1 MKNNQPVTQN
11 EVQMKEG
18 SILVS
23 RTNLKGIITYCNE
36 HFIEISGFTE
46 KELIGKNHNIV
57 RHPDMPPAAFA
68 DLWRTIKAGKPWS
81 GIVKNRA
88 KNGDHYWVEANV
100 IPIIQ
105 NGKVVEYMSVR
116 TKPSRAM
123 IDKAEELYARMNS
136 GEKLPRPGLLK
147 RAVRRVTDMALTT
160 KISLGM
166 ATAIVIQIIVD
177 AIFSHGI
184 TWEHLAVSSL
194 VGLGS
199 VVTLSVL
206 LHKTFKKRLD
216 DVNRTLRQ
224 MSSGN
229 YFDWLKVDGG
239 DEIGR
244 LKEAVRMTQVRLG
257 FDVMD
262 AKEKAARSLRIKT
275 ALDAV
280 NTAVMIAD
288 IRGDLIYTNQALQD
302 LFTNAEA
309 DLQQTHSGFNA
320 AGLLGSKI
328 ELFADSA
335 SEQQSFID
343 NLQQSTVKDITVGPR
358 TFRYTATPITN
369 AEGKRTGTVV
379 VWQDRTTEVATER
392 EVDNLVANARRGNLA
407 FRVDLSNKEGFFRV
421 LGENLNAL
429 IEITQ
434 SVVDD
439 LSRVLGAFAH
449 GDLTQ
454 RVTTDYEGAFLELK
468 NAANETGDRLTQVI
482 NDIHQTSDRVSQ
494 DAQEIAQGN
503 MDLSNRTEAVASSL
517 ETTASSMEEIN
528 GTVRNNAANSIEA
541 SKLAEQ
547 TRTQAEKG
555 GEAVN
560 LTIRAMSEISSS
572 SKKIAD
578 ITNVIDEIAFQ
589 TNLLALNAAVEAAHA
604 GDQGRGFAVVASE
617 VRILAQRSAE
627 AAKEIKEMIEDSV
640 QKVEDG
646 SQLVDE
652 SGKTLTEIIE
662 SVKKVSTI
670 IQEMSHASN
679 EQAAGIDM
687 INQSLIKIDEATQQ
701 NTALVEETAAASQSL
716 GEQARKLAELVSFF
730 NTNDSSGFSVGEA
743 PATPDFEPA
752 APAQPQAPAA
762 PEPFVERR
770 SADRPWT
777 APTAA
782 GPETAAGQAM
792 NDMNEAWEEF

>member
-11 EVQMKEG
+11 EVHMKDG

-36 HFIEISGFTE
+36 DFIEISGFTE

-68 DLWRTIKAGKPWS
+68 DLWRTIKAGRPWN
-81 GIVKNRA
+81 GLVKNRA

-100 IPIIQ
+100 IPILK

-123 IDKAEELYARMNS
+123 IDKAEALYARMNS
-136 GEKLPRPGLLK
+136 GEKLPRSSLAK
-147 RAVRRVTDMALTT
+147 RLSRRLQNIQLTT

-166 ATAIVIQIIVD
+166 ATAIIVQIIVD

-184 TWEHLAVSSL
+184 TWNHLAVSFAIGMASVTALSL
-194 VGLGS
+194 
-199 VVTLSVL
+199 L
-206 LHKTFKKRLD
+206 LKKLLKKRLD
-216 DVNRTLRQ
+216 DISRKLRQ
-224 MSSGN
+224 MSSGE
-229 YFDWLKVDGG
+229 YFDWIALDGN

-244 LKEAVRMTQVRLG
+244 LKEMLKMTQVRLG

-262 AKEKAARSLRIKT
+262 SKEKAARALRIKT

-280 NTAVMIAD
+280 DTAVMIAD
-288 IRGDLIYTNQALQD
+288 ARGDIIYTNKALQD
-302 LFTNAEA
+302 LFSTAEA
-309 DLQQTHSGFNA
+309 DIQATGAHSSFTA

-328 ELFADSA
+328 ELFAENSA
-335 SEQQSFID
+335 EQQHFLD
-343 NLQQSTVKDITVGPR
+343 TLRNSTTKDITVGSR
-358 TFRYTATPITN
+358 TFRYTATPISDSS
-369 AEGKRTGTVV
+369 GKRAGTVV
-379 VWQDRTTEVATER
+379 VWLDRTAEVATEQ
-392 EVDNLVANARRGNLA
+392 EVEHLVSNARRGNLSL
-407 FRVDLSNKEGFFRV
+407 RVSTENKEGFFRM
-421 LGENLNAL
+421 LSENLNAL
-429 IEITQ
+429 VEITQ
-434 SVVDD
+434 SVLGD
-439 LSRVLGAFAH
+439 LSRVLGGFAQ

-454 RVTTDYEGAFLELK
+454 RITTDYEGVFLELK
-468 NAANETGDRLTQVI
+468 NGANETGDRLTQVI
-482 NDIHQTSDRVSQ
+482 NEIHQTSDRVSQ
-494 DAQEIAQGN
+494 DSQEIAQGN
-503 MDLSNRTEAVASSL
+503 LDLSNRTEAVASSL
-517 ETTASSMEEIN
+517 ESTASSMEEIS
-528 GTVRNNAANSIEA
+528 GTVRNNAANANEA
-541 SKLAEQ
+541 SNLAEE
-547 TRTQAEKG
+547 TRNQAEKG
-555 GEAVN
+555 GDAVN
-560 LTIRAMSEISSS
+560 LTIRAMSEISTS

-627 AAKEIKEMIEDSV
+627 AAKEIKEMIEESV
-640 QKVEDG
+640 TKVEDG
-646 SQLVDE
+646 QQLVDE

-662 SVKKVSTI
+662 SVKRVSTI
-670 IQEMSHASN
+670 IQEMSHASS
-679 EQAAGIDM
+679 EQAEGIDM

-730 NTNDSSGFSVGEA
+730 NTGNSYTSSEPSGASLEFS
-743 PATPDFEPA
+743 PA
-752 APAQPQAPAA
+752 ASPQATAA

-770 SADRPWT
+770 SAERPWT
-777 APTAA
+777 APVAHGPDTAA
-782 GPETAAGQAM
+782 SQAANHHET
-792 NDMNEAWEEF
+792 WEEF

>member
-36 HFIEISGFTE
+36 DFIEISGFTE

-68 DLWRTIKAGKPWS
+68 DLWRTIKAGRPWT
-81 GIVKNRA
+81 GLVKNRC
-88 KNGDHYWVEANV
+88 KNGDYYWVEANV
-100 IPIIQ
+100 IPILKS
-105 NGKVVEYMSVR
+105 GKVVEYMSVR

-123 IDKAEELYARMNS
+123 IDKAEALYTRMNS
-136 GEKLPRPGLLK
+136 GEKLPRPGLAK
-147 RAVRRVTDMALTT
+147 RLSRRLQNIQLVT

-166 ATAIVIQIIVD
+166 AVAIAVQIIVD
-177 AIFSHGI
+177 AAFNQGI
-184 TWEHLAVSSL
+184 TWTHLAVSVL
-194 VGLGS
+194 VGAGS
-199 VVTLSVL
+199 VGTLSFL
-206 LHKTFKKRLD
+206 LAKTFRKRLD
-216 DVNRTLRQ
+216 DVTHKLKQ
-224 MSSGN
+224 MSAGE
-229 YFDWLKVDGG
+229 YFDWLPVDGS

-244 LKEAVRMTQVRLG
+244 LKEMVRMTQVRLG

-262 AKEKAARSLRIKT
+262 SREKAEKAQRIRT

-280 NTAVMIAD
+280 TTNVMIAD
-288 IRGDLIYTNQALQD
+288 KRHDITYVNQALLKMFKEAEED
-302 LFTNAEA
+302 LKHELPN
-309 DLQQTHSGFNA
+309 FNA
-320 AGLLGSKI
+320 DALLGANIDQFHKNPPHQRTMI
-328 ELFADSA
+328 EQMTQPVTTQI
-335 SEQQSFID
+335 E
-343 NLQQSTVKDITVGPR
+343 VGGR
-358 TFRYTATPITN
+358 TFRFTATPIFDLKK
-369 AEGKRTGTVV
+369 ERIGTVV
-379 VWQDRTTEVATER
+379 EWLDRTAEVATEK
-392 EVDNLVANARRGNLA
+392 EVENLVSNARRGNLDL
-407 FRVDLSNKEGFFRV
+407 RVSVDDKEGFFRM
-421 LGENLNAL
+421 LSENLNAL
-429 IEITQ
+429 VEITQ
-434 SVVDD
+434 SVVND
-439 LSRVLGAFAH
+439 LSRVLGAFAQ

-454 RVTTDYEGAFLELK
+454 RITADYEGAFLELK
-468 NAANETGDRLTQVI
+468 NSANETGNRLTQVI
-482 NDIHQTSDRVSQ
+482 NDIHQTSDLVSQ
-494 DAQEIAQGN
+494 NAQEIARGN
-503 MDLSNRTEAVASSL
+503 MDLSARTEAQASSL
-517 ETTASSMEEIN
+517 ETTASSMEQIN
-528 GTVRNNAANSIEA
+528 GTVRNNAANSVEA

-547 TRTQAEKG
+547 TRNQAEKG

-560 LTIRAMSEISSS
+560 LTIRAMSEISTS

-627 AAKEIKEMIEDSV
+627 AAKEIKAMIEDSV
-640 QKVEDG
+640 TKVEDG
-646 SQLVDE
+646 QQLVDE

-679 EQAAGIDM
+679 EQAVGIDM

-730 NTNDSSGFSVGEA
+730 NTGESYLNGATSSASSEFS
-743 PATPDFEPA
+743 PA
-752 APAQPQAPAA
+752 ALPESASAA

-770 SADRPWT
+770 SAERPWT
-777 APTAA
+777 APAA
-782 GPETAAGQAM
+782 HGPDTAAGQ
-792 NDMNEAWEEF
+792 DHMNEAWEEF

>member
-11 EVQMKEG
+11 EIQMKEG
-18 SILVS
+18 EILVS

-36 HFIEISGFTE
+36 PFIEISGFTE

-68 DLWRTIKAGKPWS
+68 DLWRTIKAGKPWN
-81 GIVKNRA
+81 GLVKNRA
-88 KNGDHYWVEANV
+88 KNGDYYWVEANV

-123 IDKAEELYARMNS
+123 IDKAEALYARMNS
-136 GEKLPRPGLLK
+136 GEKLPRPGLVK
-147 RAVRRVTDMALTT
+147 RAIRRITDMELTT

-177 AIFSHGI
+177 AIFSNGI
-184 TWEHLAVSSL
+184 TWGHLAVSGL

-199 VVTLSVL
+199 VATLSIL

-216 DVNRTLRQ
+216 DINRTLKQ
-224 MSSGN
+224 MSSGK
-229 YFDWLKVDGG
+229 YFNWLKVDSN

-244 LKEAVRMTQVRLG
+244 LKEAVRVTQIRLG

-262 AKEKAARSLRIKT
+262 AKEKAARALRIKT

-280 NTAVMIAD
+280 DTAVMIAD
-288 IRGDLIYTNQALQD
+288 SRGDLIYTNQALQE
-302 LFTNAEA
+302 LFSAAEA
-309 DLQQTHSGFNA
+309 DLQEVHSNFDANA
-320 AGLLGSKI
+320 LLGSKI
-328 ELFADSA
+328 QLFAESA
-335 SEQQSFID
+335 AEQNAFID
-343 NLQQSTVKDITVGPR
+343 SLTQSTVKDITVGRR
-358 TFRYTATPITN
+358 TFRYTATPISDN
-369 AEGKRTGTVV
+369 SGKRAGTVV
-379 VWQDRTTEVATER
+379 VWLDRTAEVATEQ
-392 EVDNLVANARRGNLA
+392 EVDNLVGHARQGNLE
-407 FRVDLSNKEGFFRV
+407 FRIALENKEGFFRV

-429 IEITQ
+429 MEITQ
-434 SVVDD
+434 SLVND
-439 LSRVLGAFAH
+439 LSRVLGAFAQ

-454 RVTTDYEGAFLELK
+454 RVTTEYAGAFLELK
-468 NAANETGDRLTQVI
+468 NSINETGDRLTQVI

-494 DAQEIAQGN
+494 AAQEIARGN
-503 MDLSNRTEAVASSL
+503 LDLSTRTEAVASSL

-528 GTVRNNAANSIEA
+528 GTVRNNAANSVEA
-541 SKLAEQ
+541 SQLAEK
-547 TRTQAEKG
+547 TRDQAEKG

-560 LTIRAMSEISSS
+560 LTIHAMSEISTS

-627 AAKEIKEMIEDSV
+627 AAKEIKAMIEDSV
-640 QKVEDG
+640 KKVEDG

-652 SGKTLTEIIE
+652 SGRTLTEIIE

-670 IQEMSHASN
+670 IQEMSHASS
-679 EQAAGIDM
+679 EQAQGIDM

-716 GEQARKLAELVSFF
+716 GEQARKLAELVAFF
-730 NTNDSSGFSVGEA
+730 NTGESYMNGGNSM
-743 PATPDFEPA
+743 TPEFEPA
-752 APAQPQAPAA
+752 ALPQETSA
-762 PEPFVERR
+762 EQPFVERR

-777 APTAA
+777 APTAT
-782 GPETAAGQAM
+782 GPATAAGQAM
-792 NDMNEAWEEF
+792 DDMNEAWEEF

>member
-11 EVQMKEG
+11 EVHMKEG

-36 HFIEISGFTE
+36 DFIEISGFTE

-68 DLWRTIKAGKPWS
+68 DLWRTIKAGRPWT
-81 GIVKNRA
+81 GLVKNRC
-88 KNGDHYWVEANV
+88 KNGDYYWVEANV
-100 IPIIQ
+100 IPII
-105 NGKVVEYMSVR
+105 NSGKVVEYMSVR

-123 IDKAEELYARMNS
+123 IDKAEALYARMNS
-136 GEKLPRPGLLK
+136 GEKLPRPGLVK
-147 RAVRRVTDMALTT
+147 RLSRRVQNIQLTT

-166 ATAIVIQIIVD
+166 AVAITVQIIVD
-177 AIFSHGI
+177 AAFNHGI
-184 TWEHLAVSSL
+184 TWGHLAVSVL
-194 VGLGS
+194 VGAGS
-199 VVTLSVL
+199 VGTLSFL
-206 LHKTFKKRLD
+206 LAKTFRKRLD
-216 DVNRTLRQ
+216 DVTRKLKQ
-224 MSSGN
+224 MSSGE
-229 YFDWLKVDGG
+229 YFDWVTPDGN

-244 LKEAVRMTQVRLG
+244 LKEMVKMTQVRLG

-262 AKEKAARSLRIKT
+262 SKEKAARALRIKT

-280 NTAVMIAD
+280 DTAVMIAD
-288 IRGDLIYTNQALQD
+288 ARGQIIYTNDALQN
-302 LFTNAEA
+302 LFSAAEA
-309 DLQQTHSGFNA
+309 DLQATGAHSGFTA

-328 ELFADSA
+328 ELFADNGA
-335 SEQQSFID
+335 EQQHFLDTLRS
-343 NLQQSTVKDITVGPR
+343 STVRDITVGPR
-358 TFRYTATPITN
+358 TFRYTATPISDSS
-369 AEGKRTGTVV
+369 GKRAGTVV
-379 VWQDRTTEVATER
+379 VWLDRTAEVATEQ
-392 EVDNLVANARRGNLA
+392 EVENLVSNARRGNLDL
-407 FRVDLSNKEGFFRV
+407 RVSVDDKEGFFRM
-421 LGENLNAL
+421 LSENLNAL
-429 IEITQ
+429 VEITQ
-434 SVVDD
+434 SVVND

-468 NAANETGDRLTQVI
+468 NSANETGDRLTQVI
-482 NDIHQTSDRVSQ
+482 NDIHQTSDLVSQ
-494 DAQEIAQGN
+494 NAQEIARGN
-503 MDLSNRTEAVASSL
+503 MDLSARTEAQASSL

-528 GTVRNNAANSIEA
+528 GTVRNNAANSVEA

-547 TRTQAEKG
+547 TRNQAEKG

-560 LTIRAMSEISSS
+560 LTIRAMSEISTS

-640 QKVEDG
+640 TKVEDG
-646 SQLVDE
+646 QQLVDE

-662 SVKKVSTI
+662 SVKRVSTI

-730 NTNDSSGFSVGEA
+730 NTGDSYFSNVTPEA
-743 PATPDFEPA
+743 SSEFSPA
-752 APAQPQAPAA
+752 ALPESASAA

-770 SADRPWT
+770 SAERPWT
-777 APTAA
+777 APAA
-782 GPETAAGQAM
+782 HGPDTAAGQAADHM
-792 NDMNEAWEEF
+792 SEAWEEF